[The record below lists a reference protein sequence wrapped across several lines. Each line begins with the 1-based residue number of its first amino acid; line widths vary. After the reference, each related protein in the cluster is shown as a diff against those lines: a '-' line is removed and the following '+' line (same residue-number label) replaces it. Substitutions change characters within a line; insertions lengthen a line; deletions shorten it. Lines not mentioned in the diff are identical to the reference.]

1 AASKAEA
8 ERLARENAEA
18 VQLAEEKAA
27 TEKAAAEKLA
37 AEKSAASKAEA
48 ERLAEEK
55 AATLTPPIQSAKQ
68 AKPRMPSRT
77 EGLRNKAIAEYMMV
91 IDRFPGTN
99 AAASASV
106 KLKALGIIYPSVE
119 DKKEAVIAQATGANA
134 QTISF
139 QVGQFAAVGFNVIQS
154 GQIYE
159 VGRRVSIPFEIVN
172 GGNGNDSFSMDSS
185 FPAEYQQQFATAA
198 APETPINSTPQLAS
212 GERFKGMLSLTI
224 PTQQIDG
231 QKSNFPIKIVSRFA
245 DDISQSRQVNLV
257 ASAPLLRAVI
267 KSDKGQVLPGARASY
282 RVALLNIGTSAANGV
297 TFRLN
302 YPPQYEPIDYV
313 AAGFSQETKT
323 SLLLDGLQLNSGE
336 SKEFAV
342 TFRLREEA
350 IARQELFVRADL
362 TNNELKTRDSFL
374 STAVFVQG
382 VSGLSVRTSADR
394 LVAIPGQTLTIPL
407 IVTNTGNQTETVDMQ
422 ASLPAYIN
430 ATFYHD
436 LNRDGVRQTN
446 EPPINKVGSL
456 APKEEAYLLMAVAT
470 PGSAADGSDATL
482 NIVMEPESDR
492 LKSASLAIRLLFS
505 RPVVDMV
512 AAGKGGTVKPGEV
525 SSFELNCV
533 NRGSSM
539 ARVVELQSILPSNM
553 EIVGVDPPVS
563 QVKDSTY
570 VWRFAELG
578 TGEKRSVKVSFR
590 VKGGLE
596 VGTNIQ
602 VKTVISYED
611 QLGNRY

>member
-1 AASKAEA
+1 
-8 ERLARENAEA
+8 
-18 VQLAEEKAA
+18 
-27 TEKAAAEKLA
+27 LA
-37 AEKSAASKAEA
+37 AQEVVPLKPAVYEKKPV
-48 ERLAEEK
+48 R
-55 AATLTPPIQSAKQ
+55 SAKQ
-68 AKPRMPSRT
+68 VKPSKPSRAD
-77 EGLRNKAIAEYMMV
+77 GLRNKAIAEYMMV
-91 IDRFPGTN
+91 IDRFPGTG
-99 AAASASV
+99 AAASAAA
-106 KLKALGIIYPSVE
+106 KLKALGIIYPLVA
-119 DKKEAVIAQATGANA
+119 DKRGAVVARAAGENA

-159 VGRRVSIPFEIVN
+159 VGKRVSIPFDIVN
-172 GGNGNDSFSMDSS
+172 SGNGNDSFSMDSS
-185 FPAEYQQQFATAA
+185 FPPEYRQQFAAAA

-212 GERFKGMLSLTI
+212 GERFKGMINLAI
-224 PTQQIDG
+224 PAQQIDG
-231 QKSNFPIKIVSRFA
+231 QKSNFPIKIVSSFA
-245 DDISQSRQVNLV
+245 GDISQSRQVNLV

-267 KSDKGQVLPGARASY
+267 KSDKGQVLPGERTGY
-282 RVALLNIGTSAANGV
+282 RVALLNIGTAAAHGV

-313 AAGFSQETKT
+313 AAGFSQDTKT
-323 SLLLDGLQLNSGE
+323 ALLLDGLQLNSGE

-362 TNNELKTRDSFL
+362 TNNELQTRDSFL
-374 STAVFVQG
+374 STAVLVQG
-382 VSGLSVRTSADR
+382 VSGLSVRTGADR
-394 LVAIPGQTLTIPL
+394 LVVIPGQTLTIPL
-407 IVTNTGNQTETVDMQ
+407 IVTNTGNQTETVEMR
-422 ASLPAYIN
+422 ASLPASIN

-446 EPPINKVGSL
+446 EPAISKVGSL
-456 APKEEAYLLMAVAT
+456 APKEEAYLLMAAAT

-492 LKSASLAIRLLFS
+492 LKGASLAIRLLFS
-505 RPVVDMV
+505 RPVVEMV
-512 AAGKGGTVKPGEV
+512 AAGKGGVLKPGEV
-525 SSFELNCV
+525 SSFELTCV

-553 EIVGVDPPVS
+553 EIVGIDPPVS

-578 TGEKRSVKVSFR
+578 TGEKRSIKVSFR